1 METQPSRTL
10 LVTGASGHLGR
21 RVVELLLEARAG
33 RIVATTRTPEKLSD
47 LAARG
52 AEVRRADFED
62 RASLGNAFAGAG
74 RMLLISTD
82 ALDKPGRR
90 LKEHLAAVEAAAQA
104 GVQHIVYTSMPHP
117 AESPIFFAADHKGTE
132 EALQA
137 GALSWTVLR
146 NNWYADFLL
155 FSLPAAVAKGQ
166 LFSSA
171 GDGGAA
177 YVTREDC
184 ARAAVA
190 ALVSGDTSRKVVNI
204 TGPAVMG
211 FAELARI
218 ASEISGRSVSYVR
231 LAPEALKEALL
242 KAGMPALFAEI
253 RLQSELAMAKGL
265 MGPASGGVLEL
276 TGRKPAS
283 VSEFLGTQRSAL
295 LSQVEAASPR

>member
-1 METQPSRTL
+1 MGAQRDRTL

-21 RVVELLLEARAG
+21 RVVELLVAAKAG
-33 RIVATTRTPEKLSD
+33 RIVAATRTPEKLSD

-52 AEVRRADFED
+52 VDVRRADFED
-62 RASLGNAFAGAG
+62 RASLAAAFVGVQ

-82 ALDKPGRR
+82 ALEPRGRR

-104 GVQHIVYTSMPHP
+104 DVEHVVYTSMPNP
-117 AESPIFFAADHKGTE
+117 ASSPIFFATDHQGTE
-132 EALQA
+132 DALKA
-137 GALSWTVLR
+137 SPMSWTVLR
-146 NNWYADFLL
+146 DNWYTDFLL

-177 YVTREDC
+177 YVRREDC
-184 ARAAVA
+184 ARTAMA
-190 ALVSGDTSRKVVNI
+190 ALVSEERNKTVVNV
-204 TGPAVMG
+204 TGPAVVG

-218 ASEISGRSVSYVR
+218 ASEVSGRKVEYVR

-242 KAGMPALFAEI
+242 KAGTPPLFAEL
-253 RLQSELAMAKGL
+253 RLQVELAMSTGL

-276 TGRKPAS
+276 AGDKPTS
-283 VSEFLGTQRSAL
+283 VAEFLGTQRSAL
-295 LSQVEAASPR
+295 LAQVAAASSH